1 MRTAIQNQPEKII
14 ERRLIEIRRRMHL
27 NLFLSHLARFGF
39 WGLVLAGILL
49 ILNRLIPLP
58 FPVSLA
64 APIPLTVGFAA
75 ALCLSLLRKSN
86 LFAVARTVD
95 TRLNLKER
103 LSTAL
108 EAVQRAKSDDN
119 FAGLQIKD
127 AAHVARWIVPAA
139 SFPYTFP
146 PTLKWTPIALLLIAT
161 AFVIPQM
168 YEPHPPLSAAERAAI
183 DKAAQTL
190 ESELDAFP
198 DTDLARKIRDTIS
211 ELRHGDIDA
220 NRSQAEWSLLRDV
233 IRAKK
238 SQVESGTDSIV
249 KAVSDTDELSEHF
262 KGRTASEIAS
272 DIEKVAAQM
281 NGLTPAQREELET
294 LLKKIAQSL
303 GDNPAMENL
312 TNQLAELQT
321 EAVSDEM
328 LQRIARALLQSTDEI
343 AQLDKLLQQIRT
355 NRRKIA
361 LAGIEL
367 DRKSP
372 GAASGGSGS
381 GGDSDGEE
389 SQDTMSGSKP
399 QPLNPSSDN
408 SLPDLELTAPPS
420 DSQAFTQV
428 YVDEDPTGEGEPT
441 YMPYRE
447 VYLHAQQ
454 AYAQAIERDEIP
466 VKYREQVKAYLEA
479 IANLDNEDSR

>member
-1 MRTAIQNQPEKII
+1 MRTAIQNQPEDII
-14 ERRLIEIRRRMHL
+14 ESRLVEIRRRMHL
-27 NLFLSHLARFGF
+27 NLFLSHLARLGF
-39 WGLVLAGILL
+39 WGLLLAGILL

-58 FPVSLA
+58 IPVSLA
-64 APIPLTVGFAA
+64 APLPLAVGFAA
-75 ALCLSLLRKSN
+75 ALCLCLLRKSN

-108 EAVQRAKSDDN
+108 EAIHSAKSDDN
-119 FAGLQIKD
+119 FVRLQIKD
-127 AAHVARWIVPAA
+127 AGDVARAIDSGA
-139 SFPYTFP
+139 SFPYTSP
-146 PTLKWTPIALLLIAT
+146 PTLKWIPIALFLIAS

-168 YEPHPPLSAAERAAI
+168 YEPPPPLSAAEIAAI
-183 DKAAQTL
+183 DQAAETL
-190 ESELDAFP
+190 ESERNAVP
-198 DTDLARKIRDTIS
+198 DTDLARKIRDTIGK
-211 ELRHGDIDA
+211 LRRSDIDV
-220 NRSQAEWSLLRDV
+220 NRSQAELSLLRDE
-233 IRAKK
+233 IRSRKNR
-238 SQVESGTDSIV
+238 VESGIDSFT
-249 KAVSDTDELSEHF
+249 KAISETDELSKHF
-262 KGRTASEIAS
+262 KGNTANEVAS
-272 DIEKVAAQM
+272 DLEKLAAQM
-281 NGLTPAQREELET
+281 NGLTPGQRAELEA

-321 EAVSDEM
+321 EAVSAEM

-343 AQLDKLLQQIRT
+343 AQLDRILQQIRT
-355 NRRKIA
+355 NRRNIA

-367 DRKSP
+367 DRKTP
-372 GAASGGSGS
+372 GAAGSGSGS
-381 GGDSDGEE
+381 GGDSDAAE
-389 SQDTMSGSKP
+389 SQDTMSGAKP
-399 QPLNPSSDN
+399 QPLNPPTDN
-408 SLPDLELTAPPS
+408 PLTYLELTAPPS

-428 YVDEDPTGEGEPT
+428 YVDEDPTGQGEPT

-479 IANLDNEDSR
+479 IANLDNKNSR

>member
-1 MRTAIQNQPEKII
+1 MRTAIQNQPEDII
-14 ERRLIEIRRRMHL
+14 ESRLVEIRRRMHL
-27 NLFLSHLARFGF
+27 NSFLSHLARFGF
-39 WGLVLAGILL
+39 WGLLLAGILL

-58 FPVSLA
+58 IPVSLA
-64 APIPLTVGFAA
+64 APLPLAVGFAA
-75 ALCLSLLRKSN
+75 ALCLCLLRKSN

-103 LSTAL
+103 LSTAF
-108 EAVQRAKSDDN
+108 EAIQRGKPDDD
-119 FAGLQIKD
+119 FVPLQIKD
-127 AAHVARWIVPAA
+127 AAHVARAIVPAA

-146 PTLKWTPIALLLIAT
+146 PSLKWTPIALLLIT
-161 AFVIPQM
+161 SAFVIPQM
-168 YEPHPPLSAAERAAI
+168 YEPPPPLSAAEIAAI
-183 DKAAQTL
+183 DQAAETL
-190 ESELDAFP
+190 ESELNAFP
-198 DTDLARKIRDTIS
+198 DTELARKIRDTIG
-211 ELRHGDIDA
+211 ELRHSDIDA
-220 NRSQAEWSLLRDV
+220 NRSQAELSALRDE

-238 SQVESGTDSIV
+238 SLVESGITSIA
-249 KAVSDTDELSEHF
+249 KTISEADTLSKHF
-262 KGRTASEIAS
+262 KGNTAGEIAS
-272 DIEKVAAQM
+272 DIEKLAAQM
-281 NGLTPAQREELET
+281 NGLPPGQRAELEA

-321 EAVSDEM
+321 EAVSAEM
-328 LQRIARALLQSTDEI
+328 LQRIAQALLQSTDEI
-343 AQLDKLLQQIRT
+343 AQLDELLQQIRT
-355 NRRKIA
+355 NRRNIA

-367 DRKSP
+367 DRK
-372 GAASGGSGS
+372 ASGVAGSGS
-381 GGDSDGEE
+381 GSGKDSDAEE

-399 QPLNPSSDN
+399 QPLNPPSDN
-408 SLPDLELTAPPS
+408 SLTDLELTATPS

-428 YVDEDPTGEGEPT
+428 YVDEDPTGQGEPT

-479 IANLDNEDSR
+479 IANLDNKDSQ

>member
-1 MRTAIQNQPEKII
+1 MRTASQNQPEQII
-14 ERRLIEIRRRMHL
+14 ESRLIEIRRRMHL
-27 NLFLSHLARFGF
+27 NLFLSHLAHFGF
-39 WGLVLAGILL
+39 WGLLLAGILL

-58 FPVSLA
+58 IPVSLA
-64 APIPLTVGFAA
+64 ASLPLAIGFAA

-103 LSTAL
+103 LSTAF
-108 EAVQRAKSDDN
+108 EAIQRGKPDDD
-119 FAGLQIKD
+119 FVRLQFKD
-127 AAHVARWIVPAA
+127 AGHVARAIIPGA

-146 PTLKWTPIALLLIAT
+146 ATLKWTPIALLLIAS

-168 YEPHPPLSAAERAAI
+168 YELPPPLSAAERAAI
-183 DKAAQTL
+183 DQAAGTL
-190 ESELDAFP
+190 ESEVDAFP
-198 DTDLARKIRDTIS
+198 DTDLARKIRDTID
-211 ELRHGDIDA
+211 ELRDKNIDA
-220 NRSQAEWSLLRDV
+220 NRSQAELSVLRDE

-238 SQVESGTDSIV
+238 SLVESGIASFA
-249 KAVSDTDELSEHF
+249 KAVSDTDELSKHF

-272 DIEKVAAQM
+272 DIEKLAEQM
-281 NGLTPAQREELET
+281 NGLTPAQRAELET
-294 LLKKIAQSL
+294 MLKTIALSL
-303 GDNPAMENL
+303 GDNPAMENVA
-312 TNQLAELQT
+312 NQLSEFQT
-321 EAVSDEM
+321 EAVSPEM
-328 LQRIARALLQSTDEI
+328 LRRIAQGLLQSTNEI

-355 NRRKIA
+355 NRRNIA

-367 DRKSP
+367 DRKTL
-372 GAASGGSGS
+372 GAAGSGS
-381 GGDSDGEE
+381 GSGEDSDAAA
-389 SQDTMSGSKP
+389 SQDTMGGSKP
-399 QPLNPSSDN
+399 HPLNPPSDN
-408 SLPDLELTAPPS
+408 SLPGLELTATPS

-479 IANLDNEDSR
+479 IASLDNKDPQ

>member
-1 MRTAIQNQPEKII
+1 MRTAIQNQPEQII
-14 ERRLIEIRRRMHL
+14 ESRLIEIRRRMHL
-27 NLFLSHLARFGF
+27 NLFLHHLVRFGF
-39 WGLVLAGILL
+39 WGLLLAGILL

-58 FPVSLA
+58 FPASLA
-64 APIPLTVGFAA
+64 VPLPLAVGFAA
-75 ALCLSLLRKSN
+75 ALCLSLFRKSN
-86 LFAVARTVD
+86 LFAVARAVD

-108 EAVQRAKSDDN
+108 EAVQSEKSDDD
-119 FAGLQIKD
+119 FVRLQIKD
-127 AAHVARWIVPAA
+127 AAHVARAIVPAA

-146 PTLKWTPIALLLIAT
+146 PTLKWTPIALLLIAS
-161 AFVIPQM
+161 AFLIPQM
-168 YEPHPPLSAAERAAI
+168 YEPPPPLSAAERAAI
-183 DKAAQTL
+183 VQAAETL
-190 ESELDAFP
+190 ESEQNAVP
-198 DTDLARKIRDTIS
+198 DTGLARKIRDTIG
-211 ELRHGDIDA
+211 ELRHSDIDV
-220 NRSQAEWSLLRDV
+220 NQAQAGLSRLRDDV
-233 IRAKK
+233 RAKK
-238 SQVESGTDSIV
+238 SQVESGIDSLA
-249 KAVSDTDELSEHF
+249 KAVSDTDKLSKHF
-262 KGRTASEIAS
+262 KGRTAGEIS
-272 DIEKVAAQM
+272 LDIEKLAAQM
-281 NGLTPAQREELET
+281 NGLSPGQRAELEA

-321 EAVSDEM
+321 QAVSAEM

-355 NRRKIA
+355 NRRNIA

-372 GAASGGSGS
+372 GVAGSGTGS
-381 GGDSDGEE
+381 GGDSDAAE

-399 QPLNPSSDN
+399 QPLNPPPDN
-408 SLPDLELTAPPS
+408 SLTDLELTANPS

-428 YVDEDPTGEGEPT
+428 YVDEDPTGEGEPA

-466 VKYREQVKAYLEA
+466 VKFREQVKAYLEA
-479 IANLDNEDSR
+479 IANLDNKDSQ